1 MNIKK
6 ATFLFLAL
14 LLPACVFMFLK
25 FFGKNEFD
33 VPPLYSE
40 SYPEGVSECAV
51 SIALPY
57 HIPDSLKSTL
67 GVADDGLTLIYFGE
81 LNEEA
86 QKQFSRVKKETGSE
100 IKIKLLSAS
109 DMNTRV
115 MKCVFF
121 LKKPYNM
128 VLIDEKGFIRGQYV
142 SDDRD
147 EIDRLLTEVAILLK
161 KF

>member
-40 SYPEGVSECAV
+40 SYPEDVSECGV
-51 SIALPY
+51 SISVPY
-57 HIPDSLKSTL
+57 HIPDSVKSSL
-67 GVADDGLTLIYFGE
+67 ALANDGLTLIYFGE

-86 QKQFSRVKKETGSE
+86 QKQFSRVKKEAGSE
-100 IKIKLLSAS
+100 IKIKSIPAS
-109 DMNTRV
+109 DTNTRI

-128 VLIDEKGFIRGQYV
+128 VLIDEKGVIRGQYV

-147 EIDRLLTEVAILLK
+147 EIDRLLTEVTILLK
-161 KF
+161 KY